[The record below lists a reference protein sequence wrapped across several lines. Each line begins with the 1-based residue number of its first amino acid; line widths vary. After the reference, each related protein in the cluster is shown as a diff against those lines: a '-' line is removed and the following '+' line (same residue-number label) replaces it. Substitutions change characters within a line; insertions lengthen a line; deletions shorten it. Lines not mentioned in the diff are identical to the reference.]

1 MRERTDRMQYQAV
14 FFDFDYT
21 LGDGTEAIV
30 AGFRYAFSKM
40 GLPEPGYE
48 AVRRTIGMTLEDEYP
63 HLSGDADPQNRARFR
78 VLYTEK
84 AGPMQVETV
93 RLYPGA
99 EGGADDAVRALLAG
113 ALHYQPDYVCGHHK
127 DEPPRVC
134 GSHTCSA
141 ACYHETS
148 EERSE

>member
-1 MRERTDRMQYQAV
+1 MPVLEWIGKSKVVNHHLDVPYHVLEKKYT
-14 FFDFDYT
+14 FD
-21 LGDGTEAIV
+21 A
-30 AGFRYAFSKM
+30 AG
-40 GLPEPGYE
+40 
-48 AVRRTIGMTLEDEYP
+48 V
-63 HLSGDADPQNRARFR
+63 H
-78 VLYTEK
+78 
-84 AGPMQVETV
+84 
-93 RLYPGA
+93 A